1 MSSANI
7 IGFNK
12 LKEDVRSST
21 QTRKISSPGM
31 ELCSTPHVVF
41 VNLRGRFRRGRGGG
55 GGGGRRGFF
64 AITCFFCDHFEELQ
78 TVSIEVKL
86 IINNAPLTYVYPNTI
101 KTYFTPDHLLFGRR
115 LLCYSNTASTGVRN
129 LTVLRSTID
138 KIDRISNHF

>member
-31 ELCSTPHVVF
+31 ELCGTPHVVF

-55 GGGGRRGFF
+55 GGWVEGGGAFLQSLVFF
-64 AITCFFCDHFEELQ
+64 AIALKNC
-78 TVSIEVKL
+78 KL
-86 IINNAPLTYVYPNTI
+86 CQLKLN
-101 KTYFTPDHLLFGRR
+101 
-115 LLCYSNTASTGVRN
+115 
-129 LTVLRSTID
+129 
-138 KIDRISNHF
+138 